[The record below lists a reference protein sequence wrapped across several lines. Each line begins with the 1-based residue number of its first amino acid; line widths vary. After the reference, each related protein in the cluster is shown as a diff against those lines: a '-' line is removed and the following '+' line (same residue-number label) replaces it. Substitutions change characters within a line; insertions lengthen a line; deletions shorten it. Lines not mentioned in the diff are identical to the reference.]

1 MPQVITLKDVNKE
14 LKSQTKSMTDIKK
27 ASKGLQRISGGGG
40 FLSKLA
46 ERTEG
51 VPLIGGFVQGIADK
65 VEAFKDGFKATK
77 RMMGFGDAANKK
89 LAEINRMGVK
99 DYNLTQKE
107 NAIAEALANNQQ
119 EEFKATVATD
129 AKMQKFYDEL
139 TEEQRKA
146 IAVNDKGQI
155 ELLTAVKDGGD
166 TATLLQK
173 VVEQGKETIKLEE
186 DAKEARAD
194 ARRKDGKNSLTMLER
209 LKELG
214 SKSKDKMGG
223 IGKKGKTK
231 LKGAGGFVSNMLGD
245 FFGSL
250 TGILLGPK
258 IASLFSKLSFRWMR
272 VMLKVHFR
280 KLMKLG
286 SKMVAPVKVFA
297 KMAGRWLIMMLGRAL
312 AFMNPYVLL
321 GLAIV
326 GILVYFSKDIIKWVK
341 DMWGAITGFFE
352 NINWGDMFIKILK
365 VIFFIPLLIF
375 KLGKKLWGAITGF
388 FEGFSLENMMSK
400 LKDLSIVKYIIDLK
414 DKIVNGFKS
423 FILKIVPETFFKYP
437 LRAKVA
443 KMLGVTLPGGSGTG
457 DEEMTED
464 AVNPNVSTKSPDV
477 DKNARVEHAKSIR
490 PFADKSADV
499 FDPKFAK
506 RLSENALA
514 KTAESKGGT
523 NILTSKGGN
532 VVTTNQSVTNQSTSI
547 VNNDPVYGKFLYGA

>member
-77 RMMGFGDAANKK
+77 RMMGFGDAANKT

-443 KMLGVTLPGGSGTG
+443 KMMGVTLPGGSGTG

>member
-1 MPQVITLKDVNKE
+1 
-14 LKSQTKSMTDIKK
+14 
-27 ASKGLQRISGGGG
+27 
-40 FLSKLA
+40 
-46 ERTEG
+46 
-51 VPLIGGFVQGIADK
+51 
-65 VEAFKDGFKATK
+65 
-77 RMMGFGDAANKK
+77 
-89 LAEINRMGVK
+89 
-99 DYNLTQKE
+99 
-107 NAIAEALANNQQ
+107 
-119 EEFKATVATD
+119 
-129 AKMQKFYDEL
+129 
-139 TEEQRKA
+139 
-146 IAVNDKGQI
+146 
-155 ELLTAVKDGGD
+155 
-166 TATLLQK
+166 
-173 VVEQGKETIKLEE
+173 
-186 DAKEARAD
+186 
-194 ARRKDGKNSLTMLER
+194 
-209 LKELG
+209 
-214 SKSKDKMGG
+214 
-223 IGKKGKTK
+223 
-231 LKGAGGFVSNMLGD
+231 
-245 FFGSL
+245 
-250 TGILLGPK
+250 
-258 IASLFSKLSFRWMR
+258 
-272 VMLKVHFR
+272 MLKVHFR

-414 DKIVNGFKS
+414 DKIVNGFKA

-457 DEEMTED
+457 DEEIVEEGVAPT
-464 AVNPNVSTKSPDV
+464 ASTKNHV
-477 DKNARVEHAKSIR
+477 
-490 PFADKSADV
+490 ADKSADV
-499 FDPKFAK
+499 FDPKFAE
-506 RLSENALA
+506 RLNQNALA

>member
-1 MPQVITLKDVNKE
+1 MPQVVTLKDVNKE

-77 RMMGFGDAANKK
+77 RMMGFGDAANKT

-258 IASLFSKLSFRWMR
+258 IASIFSKLSMRWVR

-464 AVNPNVSTKSPDV
+464 AVNPDVSTKSPDV

>member
-1 MPQVITLKDVNKE
+1 
-14 LKSQTKSMTDIKK
+14 
-27 ASKGLQRISGGGG
+27 
-40 FLSKLA
+40 
-46 ERTEG
+46 
-51 VPLIGGFVQGIADK
+51 
-65 VEAFKDGFKATK
+65 
-77 RMMGFGDAANKK
+77 
-89 LAEINRMGVK
+89 
-99 DYNLTQKE
+99 
-107 NAIAEALANNQQ
+107 
-119 EEFKATVATD
+119 
-129 AKMQKFYDEL
+129 
-139 TEEQRKA
+139 
-146 IAVNDKGQI
+146 
-155 ELLTAVKDGGD
+155 
-166 TATLLQK
+166 
-173 VVEQGKETIKLEE
+173 
-186 DAKEARAD
+186 
-194 ARRKDGKNSLTMLER
+194 
-209 LKELG
+209 
-214 SKSKDKMGG
+214 
-223 IGKKGKTK
+223 
-231 LKGAGGFVSNMLGD
+231 
-245 FFGSL
+245 
-250 TGILLGPK
+250 
-258 IASLFSKLSFRWMR
+258 
-272 VMLKVHFR
+272 
-280 KLMKLG
+280 MKLG

-423 FILKIVPETFFKYP
+423 FILGIVPETFFKYP

-443 KMLGVTLPGGSGTG
+443 KMMGVTLPGGSGTG

-464 AVNPNVSTKSPDV
+464 AVNPDVSTKSPDV